1 MARGFG
7 RSGQRPSGARTAQ
20 GHHRGDPRR
29 SPGEHGVDGHRT
41 VVPAPEDDPLPRLR
55 DPRAVAGD
63 LGQHAG
69 AVRRTHR
76 PDVRQDDEDPD
87 VTSKHAADGFLAPR
101 SGYRGQGTAS
111 MTGMYVAPCCL
122 APQYRWWSR
131 GSGPRLLPL
140 RVTRRR
146 VAGRITGRIAPRI
159 TGLGGAFLLRGCR
172 GGALQRRA
180 PGQHVLQLEPPEPLE
195 TGRGEL
201 LLRPELVEGGVEG
214 STDEHGDGE
223 QVEPEQHGDRRWA
236 GPVDGGRALRR
247 PDEDQTERRRA
258 EHPAEHG

>member
-1 MARGFG
+1 MARGFD

-20 GHHRGDPRR
+20 GHHGSDPRR

-111 MTGMYVAPCCL
+111 MTGMYDASRCL
-122 APQYRWWSR
+122 APQYRCWAR
-131 GSGPRLLPL
+131 GSGPRLLAL
-140 RVTRRR
+140 GFAGRR
-146 VAGRITGRIAPRI
+146 VVTGRIA
-159 TGLGGAFLLRGCR
+159 GLGRAFLLGGSR
-172 GGALQRRA
+172 GGTLQRRA
-180 PGQHVLQLEPPEPLE
+180 PGQHVLELEPPEPLE

-201 LLRPELVEGGVEG
+201 LLRPELV
-214 STDEHGDGE
+214 
-223 QVEPEQHGDRRWA
+223 
-236 GPVDGGRALRR
+236 
-247 PDEDQTERRRA
+247 
-258 EHPAEHG
+258 